1 MRSKRKI
8 LLTSIIFFSF
18 LWVVIGDL
26 VAMHINVIYDV
37 DIYELQPFAK
47 TQKSDEKTYK
57 ITKGK
62 SDLNGFSIDF
72 VCEEYNS
79 VSNLYLEYLGICF
92 DHLQEL
98 NSSNYTLQLPGRSP
112 PMV

>member
-37 DIYELQPFAK
+37 NIYELQPFAK

-57 ITKGK
+57 TNKGK
-62 SDLNGFSIDF
+62 TDSNSFSLDF

-79 VSNLYLEYLGICF
+79 YSNLYLESVVIEF
-92 DHLQEL
+92 
-98 NSSNYTLQLPGRSP
+98 NSLDEFYPSNYTPQLPGRSP
-112 PMV
+112 PIA